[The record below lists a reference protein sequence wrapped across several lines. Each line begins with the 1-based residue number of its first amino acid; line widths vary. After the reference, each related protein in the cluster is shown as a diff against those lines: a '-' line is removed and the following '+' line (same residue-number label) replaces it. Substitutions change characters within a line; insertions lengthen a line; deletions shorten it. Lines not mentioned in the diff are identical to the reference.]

1 MLEET
6 AKSTR
11 FRKLLKQELNLWLK
25 EGIIGEGPAREI
37 TLRYNLR
44 DIEKRPGSLL
54 IPAIYLIGA
63 FLIGG
68 GAASFVAA
76 KWAVIPALVKVIIL
90 VGSMLASLISG
101 SFFWKIKGSQKNL
114 GHGLV
119 VLSTLIFGASIF
131 LLAQI
136 YDVQLNSYTGFALM
150 ALGAAAIAYT
160 YSSTPN
166 LLIAAMA
173 SIIWFFGWID
183 NYQQPL
189 IWYPLIL
196 TGLCLPFTLRR
207 RCPYSFTILLLFG
220 GIALVVNSFWESP
233 TFWAGKL
240 TAAGLGLLL
249 YGLGVS
255 FKKRTG
261 YEYLSAPALKLGL
274 LAILIL
280 AYILSFHDK
289 TGPLT
294 EKLLR
299 SKGWIWTIPASLVF
313 LGGGVAWFTWFKSAR
328 PVSRADLLELAWPAG
343 VLCLVL
349 GLFSGNSIA
358 LAVLANIAAIG
369 IATTLI
375 WSAVETVDRY
385 PFWFGILIAVV
396 IITSRFFEYEGHL
409 LIKSAAFSICGL
421 GLIYL
426 GLKFEKYF
434 SQRRLP
440 DE

>member
-11 FRKLLKQELNLWLK
+11 FRKLLKQELDLWLT
-25 EGIIGEGPAREI
+25 EGIIGEGPARAI
-37 TLRYNLR
+37 ALRYNLR

-76 KWAVIPALVKVIIL
+76 KWAVLPALVKVIL
-90 VGSMLASLISG
+90 LAGSMLASLISG
-101 SFFWKIKGSQKNL
+101 SFLWKIKARRANL

-136 YDVQLNSYTGFALM
+136 YEVQLNFYTGFALM
-150 ALGAAAIAYT
+150 ALGAAVIAYA

-166 LLIAAMA
+166 LLIAAVA

-183 NYQQPL
+183 NYEQSF

-196 TGLCLPFTLRR
+196 TGLCLPFALRR
-207 RCPYSFTILLLFG
+207 RCPYSFTILLLLG
-220 GIALVVNSFWESP
+220 GVALLVNSFWESP
-233 TFWAGKL
+233 AFWAVKL

-261 YEYLSAPALKLGL
+261 YDYLSSPALKLGL
-274 LAILIL
+274 PAILIL
-280 AYILSFHDK
+280 SYILSFHDK
-289 TGPLT
+289 TGHLV
-294 EKLLR
+294 ENLLR
-299 SKGWIWTIPASLVF
+299 SAGWKWTIPAALVY
-313 LGGGVAWFTWFKSAR
+313 LGAGVAWFTWFKSVR

-369 IATTLI
+369 IASALV
-375 WSAVETVDRY
+375 WSAVETVNRD
-385 PFWFGILIAVV
+385 PFWYGILIVALV
-396 IITSRFFEYEGHL
+396 ITSRFFEYEGHL
-409 LIKSAAFSICGL
+409 LIKSAVFCACGL
-421 GLIYL
+421 GLMYL
-426 GLKFEKYF
+426 GLRFEKYL
-434 SQRRLP
+434 SRRRLS